1 MTIVRDS
8 LEKETS
14 DYFFDRISEFFIIKG
29 TEVWGVHLS
38 GKRKRI
44 DAVIFPNN
52 YLVESGFP
60 KINVGIELKS
70 MSLKDGNKKQ
80 AIELYKQSISYRHTR
95 FEFDQNKHFLP
106 LISIYPPISNY
117 LKKSRLLHSEEQ
129 YSEHFYTGFQYFA
142 DRLSGLYCI
151 SELFLER
158 DMPNTKLLIKLS
170 GIDYF
175 IIRKNGYS
183 HKYNNNWGFERY
195 EIEKNRIEKA
205 NLRPDEYEREIKG
218 LIDLIGL

>member
-1 MTIVRDS
+1 MTITRDS
-8 LEKETS
+8 LEKETC
-14 DYFFDRISEFFIIKG
+14 DYFFNYIKDFFIVKG
-29 TEVWGVHLS
+29 MEVWGVHLS

-44 DAVIFPNN
+44 DAVIYPNEN
-52 YLVESGFP
+52 LIENGFP
-60 KINVGIELKS
+60 KINVGIELKA

-95 FEFDQNKHFLP
+95 FEFDNSMHFLP

-158 DMPNTKLLIKLS
+158 DMPNIKLLFKLS
-170 GIDYF
+170 GVDYF
-175 IIRKNGYS
+175 ILRKNGYG

-195 EIEKNRIEKA
+195 EIEKNRIENA
-205 NLRPDEYEREIKG
+205 NLSPGEYEREIRG
-218 LIDLIGL
+218 LIDLIEL